1 MARLSKV
8 PKSVSIS
15 SQAADQIADWKAFV
29 GGQKGVRFA
38 RVDMEVNE
46 AGELKVRSA
55 FGVDENNAEVEFS
68 DTIRRLIEGDTVDAT
83 VHSITG

>member
-1 MARLSKV
+1 MARIA
-8 PKSVSIS
+8 KSLSIS

-29 GGQKGVRFA
+29 GSQKGVQFS

-46 AGELKVRSA
+46 AGELAVRAA
-55 FGVDENNAEVEFS
+55 FGVDENNAEVVFS
-68 DTIRRLIEGDTVDAT
+68 DTIRRLIEGDATDAT

>member
-1 MARLSKV
+1 MARL
-8 PKSVSIS
+8 PKAPKGISIT

-29 GGQKGVRFA
+29 SGQRGVRFS
-38 RVDMEVNE
+38 RVDMDLNE
-46 AGELKVRSA
+46 EGEFTVRSA

-68 DTIRRLIEGDTVDAT
+68 DTIRRLIEGDTADAI

>member
-8 PKSVSIS
+8 LSIS

-29 GGQKGVRFA
+29 GSQKGVQFS

-46 AGELKVRSA
+46 AGELEVKTA
-55 FGVDENNAEVEFS
+55 FGVDENDAEVVFS
-68 DTIRRLIEGDTVDAT
+68 DTIRRLIEGDAKDVAE
-83 VHSITG
+83 HAITG